1 MLLKTFLIFLITML
15 GYSEWLTGTSYLQRP
30 IILGPLV
37 GLVLGNM
44 TDGIIMGATLELAMV
59 GAVSVG
65 AYNPPDLISGT
76 VLGVSLA
83 IQSHAS
89 PAAALTLGIPV
100 ATIMLA
106 MNTAFGQPLMLI
118 LIHRMDKNA
127 ADGNTGAFT
136 RNMLLAGYV
145 QNWCGIVFIPLAF
158 YFGSSWVTRLLGN
171 IPDFIQTGMNIAAG
185 LLPAL
190 GFAMLAQMIM
200 NKKVAAFFFL
210 GFFIVAYGGISTTG
224 VAIFATILAVIMY
237 VFFDKNNDSNNNG
250 TTGTNKENSV
260 DAEGDGFDEF

>member
-1 MLLKTFLIFLITML
+1 MLINTLLIFFITFL
-15 GYSEWLTGTSYLQRP
+15 GYSEWLLGTSFLQRP

-37 GLVLGNM
+37 GLVLGDV
-44 TDGIIMGATLELAMV
+44 TQGIIMGATLELAMV

-65 AYNPPDLISGT
+65 AYNPPDLIAGT

-83 IQSHAS
+83 IQSHAG

-106 MNTAFGQPLMLI
+106 MNTAFGQPVMLL
-118 LIHRMDKNA
+118 LIHRIDKNA
-127 ADGNTGAFT
+127 AEANTKAMT
-136 RNMLLAGYV
+136 RNMLLAGWA

-158 YFGSSWVTRLLGN
+158 YFGSAFVTKLLGN

-200 NKKVAAFFFL
+200 NKKVAAFFFI

-224 VAIFATILAVIMY
+224 VAIFATLVAIVMY
-237 VFFDKNNDSNNNG
+237 IFIDKPMQKKTIIAENTAN
-250 TTGTNKENSV
+250 TTE
-260 DAEGDGFDEF
+260 EGGFDEF